1 MAGYLGSTP
10 VPQATQHRESF
21 TATAAQTTFATAG
34 YTVGFVD
41 VYLNGVHLTAAD
53 VTATNGSDVVLGA
66 CLVNDIVDV
75 ISHSAFEVN
84 AQVFTGVT
92 SFADGSAGAPSIT
105 NTGDV
110 NTGIFFPAADT
121 IAFAEGGAEAMRIDS
136 GGHVGIGTASPNI
149 ANFGKAFTINDPA
162 SSNQIPAIEL
172 AYGSNTR
179 GANIAVDNRSS
190 VKALAITAV
199 ASDLSITFGT
209 NNTERM
215 RIDTTGAVTKP
226 LQPAFHVNNAAGL
239 TDNITIG
246 TGFKTISMG
255 TEVYDTTNNFAN
267 DVFTAPVT
275 GKYQMNVQLLISTMD
290 SASTYIVFD
299 CTTSNRN
306 YHYIIYP
313 TISITADGTQQ
324 IVWSFV
330 ADMDAGDTSYLRAI
344 QSGGTAQADVQSDA
358 NYTRW
363 TGYLLG

>member
-41 VYLNGVHLTAAD
+41 VYLNGVHLTPAD

-226 LQPAFHVNNAAGL
+226 LQPAFQAHPSGVQS
-239 TDNITIG
+239 NIGKDALVTVALATERFDIG
-246 TGFKTISMG
+246 G
-255 TEVYDTTNNFAN
+255 NFASN
-267 DVFTAPVT
+267 TFTAPVT
-275 GKYQMNVQLLISTMD
+275 GKYQLNAEVRIDAVDTGAAYYHLYLVTSNKIYHNIIDPNFTADLSYMSL
-290 SASTYIVFD
+290 SASVL
-299 CTTSNRN
+299 
-306 YHYIIYP
+306 
-313 TISITADGTQQ
+313 
-324 IVWSFV
+324 
-330 ADMDAGDTSYLRAI
+330 ADMDADDTAYI
-344 QSGGTAQADVQSDA
+344 GIYQSGGDVQSDIEPGS
-358 NYTRW
+358 NFS
-363 TGYLLG
+363 GYLAC